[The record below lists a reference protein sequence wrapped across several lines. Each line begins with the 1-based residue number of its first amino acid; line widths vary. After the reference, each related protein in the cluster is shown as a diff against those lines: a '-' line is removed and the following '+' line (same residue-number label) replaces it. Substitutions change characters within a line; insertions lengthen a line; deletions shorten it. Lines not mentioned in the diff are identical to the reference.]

1 MLVEQIRYM
10 SEGDSSLMRR
20 TVHTSDFLVCNASI
34 KCDEI
39 LPDMGR

>member
-1 MLVEQIRYM
+1 MGKLLNYISASFFGY
-10 SEGDSSLMRR
+10 
-20 TVHTSDFLVCNASI
+20 TSI